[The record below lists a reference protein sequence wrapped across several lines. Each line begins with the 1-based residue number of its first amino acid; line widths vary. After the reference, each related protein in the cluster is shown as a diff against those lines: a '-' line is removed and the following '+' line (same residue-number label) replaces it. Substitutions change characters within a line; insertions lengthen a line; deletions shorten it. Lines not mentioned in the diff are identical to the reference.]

1 MRKKIPL
8 RPTREPAQA
17 RSRNTVQRIL
27 SAALE
32 VLKSNGIEGFTSN
45 HVAAA
50 AGLSVASVYQFFPNK
65 QAIIYRLYQDWLQ
78 EVTDRLTREV
88 ACGREEPSWQRFA
101 ERLSDVLAAAAFD
114 RHAEYELLRAMW
126 SHRELIDLDQRHSR
140 SLGDLV
146 AQSMR
151 RYGSKWPDPELR
163 ELASFANELH
173 SLVAERTMHGSDTE
187 KRRLDEFA
195 RVAYLAMWRH
205 ALSSHTILDLQIEPA
220 VSRKSPSATKNGTR
234 RAGRKVPGASRRNT

>member
-1 MRKKIPL
+1 MPKKIPL

-17 RSRNTVQRIL
+17 RSRDTVQRIL
-27 SAALE
+27 QAAIQ

-88 ACGREEPSWQRFA
+88 QQNRAEPSWQRFA

-126 SHRELIDLDQRHSR
+126 SHRELIEFDQRHSR
-140 SLGDLV
+140 ALGDLV

-151 RYGSKWPDPELR
+151 RYGSKLPAHELS

-173 SLVAERTMHGSDTE
+173 SLVAERARHGSDTE

-205 ALSSHTILDLQIEPA
+205 ALSSQSILDLQIEPQIA
-220 VSRKSPSATKNGTR
+220 HTPPRATKHGAP
-234 RAGRKVPGASRRNT
+234 RAGRKPRAGSPRNA